1 LSRHLR
7 NIHVVRLSALR
18 LSLCWRLATL
28 AFACSA
34 AWAATPPSE
43 YQVKA
48 VFLFNF
54 AHFVSWP
61 VDTFRRPDAPFV
73 IGILGNDPF
82 GSTLDEVVRGET
94 IDHHP
99 FVVKRFQDAR
109 DIEDC
114 NILFIGRAEPARVD
128 EALSAL
134 KGRSILTVSDADVSE
149 HRGVMIGLFTE
160 NNRVRL
166 RIDLAAAKAANLTI
180 SSNLLRP
187 AEIIGGNAPP
197 ETAQ

>member
-1 LSRHLR
+1 
-7 NIHVVRLSALR
+7 VARLSALR
-18 LSLCWRLATL
+18 RSVCWRLATL
-28 AFACSA
+28 AFACSVA
-34 AWAATPPSE
+34 CAATAPSE

-73 IGILGNDPF
+73 IGVLGTDPF
-82 GSTLDEVVRGET
+82 GSTLDDVVRGET

-109 DIEDC
+109 EVADC
-114 NILFIGRAEPARVD
+114 NILFIGRTEPVRVD
-128 EALSAL
+128 EALAAL
-134 KGRSILTVSDADVSE
+134 KGRSVLTVSDADGSE

>member
-1 LSRHLR
+1 
-7 NIHVVRLSALR
+7 VTRLSALR

-34 AWAATPPSE
+34 AWSATAPSE

-61 VDTFRRPDAPFV
+61 ADTFRRPDAPFV
-73 IGILGNDPF
+73 IGILGTDPF
-82 GSTLDEVVRGET
+82 GSTLDDVVRGET
-94 IDHHP
+94 IDHHS
-99 FVVKRFQDAR
+99 FVIKRYQDAR
-109 DIEDC
+109 EIVDC
-114 NILFIGRAEPARVD
+114 NILFIGRTEPGRVD

-134 KGRSILTVSDADVSE
+134 KGHSVLTVSDADGSE

-187 AEIIGGNAPP
+187 AEIIGGSAPP

>member
-1 LSRHLR
+1 MA
-7 NIHVVRLSALR
+7 RLSALR
-18 LSLCWRLATL
+18 LLPFLRLAAL
-28 AFACSA
+28 AFAYSA
-34 AWAATPPSE
+34 AWAANSPSE

-61 VDTFRRPDAPFV
+61 ADTFQRPDAPFV
-73 IGILGNDPF
+73 IGIVGTDPF
-82 GSTLDEVVRGET
+82 GSTLDDVVRGET
-94 IDHHP
+94 VDHHP

-109 DIEDC
+109 DIGECD
-114 NILFIGRAEPARVD
+114 ILFIGRTDSARVD
-128 EALSAL
+128 EALAAL
-134 KGRSILTVSDADVSE
+134 KGHSVLTVSDADGSE
-149 HRGVMIGLFTE
+149 HRGVMIRLFTE

-187 AEIIGGNAPP
+187 AEIIGGGAPP
-197 ETAQ
+197 ETDQ